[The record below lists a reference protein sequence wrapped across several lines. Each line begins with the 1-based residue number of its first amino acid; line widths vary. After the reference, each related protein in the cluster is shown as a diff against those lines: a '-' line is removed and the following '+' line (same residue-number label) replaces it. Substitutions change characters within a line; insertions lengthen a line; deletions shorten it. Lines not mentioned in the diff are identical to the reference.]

1 MVGLARRKRVGFVS
15 LGCPKALTDT
25 ERIVT
30 RLNAEGFDAAPSY
43 DAADVVVVNTCGFI
57 DSAVEESLDA
67 IGEALRESGRVI
79 VTGCLGAKAD
89 VVRRAHPDVLAV
101 TGPHSPEAVAAAV
114 RRALPPPLPRHGA
127 PLPAHGVKLTP
138 RHYAYLK
145 IAEGCNHRCTFCV
158 IPSLRGKL
166 ASRPVGEVLREAES
180 LAEAGVQELLVVS
193 QDTSAYGVDL
203 RYRGDEWRGQS
214 LPSNLV
220 ALCEGLGQ
228 LFPWVRLHY
237 IYPYPHIDKL
247 LPLMADGALLPYF
260 DVPLQHGSP
269 AVLRRMGRPAAAE
282 RALERIRRW
291 REGVPDITLRS
302 TFIVGFPGET
312 DAEFEELLQFLREA
326 RLDRVGC
333 FTYSNVD
340 GAAANEMPGQV
351 PAPVK
356 RERFD
361 ALMAL
366 QGEISAELAQGRVG
380 EVVEVLV
387 DSATPTSAVGRT
399 QGDAPEV
406 DGVVHIRGRATPGEF
421 TTVRIIDADR
431 YDLVGET
438 VAAAPTPTNLIA
450 RSSR

>member
-30 RLNAEGFDAAPSY
+30 RLNTEGFDAAPSY

-67 IGEALRESGRVI
+67 IGEAVRECGRVV
-79 VTGCLGAKAD
+79 VTGCLGAKAE
-89 VVRRAHPDVLAV
+89 VVTRAHPDVLAV

-138 RHYAYLK
+138 PHYAYLK
-145 IAEGCNHRCTFCV
+145 IAEGCNHHCTFCI

-180 LAEAGVQELLVVS
+180 LAAAGVKELLVVS
-193 QDTSAYGVDL
+193 QDTSAYGLDI
-203 RYRGDEWRGQS
+203 RYRDDEWRGQS

-220 ALCEGLGQ
+220 SLCEGLGQ

-237 IYPYPHIDKL
+237 IYPYPHIDRL

-260 DVPLQHGSP
+260 DVPLQHGAP
-269 AVLRRMGRPAAAE
+269 TVLRRMGRPAAAE
-282 RALERIRRW
+282 RVLERIRGW
-291 REGVPDITLRS
+291 REAVPNITLRS

-351 PAPVK
+351 PEPLK

-366 QGEISAELAQGRVG
+366 QGEISAELAQARVG
-380 EVVEVLV
+380 EVAEVLV
-387 DSATPTSAVGRT
+387 DSATPTGAVGRT
-399 QGDAPEV
+399 QGDAPDV
-406 DGVVHIRGRATPGEF
+406 DGVVHIRGRAQTGEF
-421 TTVRIIDADR
+421 AQVHIVAADR
-431 YDLVGET
+431 YDLVAET
-438 VAAAPTPTNLIA
+438 VANANLIA
-450 RSSR
+450 RSSA

>member
-67 IGEALRESGRVI
+67 IGEAVRECGRVV
-79 VTGCLGAKAD
+79 VTGCLGAKAE
-89 VVRRAHPDVLAV
+89 VVTRAHPDVLAV

-138 RHYAYLK
+138 PHYAYLK
-145 IAEGCNHRCTFCV
+145 IAEGCNHHCTFCI

-180 LAEAGVQELLVVS
+180 LAAAGVKELLVVS
-193 QDTSAYGVDL
+193 QDTSAYGLDI
-203 RYRGDEWRGQS
+203 RYRDDEWRGQS

-220 ALCEGLGQ
+220 SLCEGLGK

-237 IYPYPHIDKL
+237 IYPYPHIDRL

-260 DVPLQHGSP
+260 DVPLQHGAP
-269 AVLRRMGRPAAAE
+269 TVLRRMGRPAAAE
-282 RALERIRRW
+282 RVLERIRGW
-291 REGVPDITLRS
+291 REAVPDITLRS

-351 PAPVK
+351 PEPLK

-366 QGEISAELAQGRVG
+366 QGEISAELAQARLG
-380 EVVEVLV
+380 EVAEVLV
-387 DSATPTSAVGRT
+387 DSTTPTGAVGRT
-399 QGDAPEV
+399 QGDAPDV
-406 DGVVHIRGRATPGEF
+406 DGVVHIRGRAQTGEF
-421 TTVRIIDADR
+421 AQVRIVAADR
-431 YDLVGET
+431 YDLVAET
-438 VAAAPTPTNLIA
+438 VANANLIA
-450 RSSR
+450 RSSA

>member
-1 MVGLARRKRVGFVS
+1 MGLARRKRVGFVS

-30 RLNAEGFDAAPSY
+30 RLNAEGFDAASSY
-43 DAADVVVVNTCGFI
+43 DAADVVVVNTCAFI

-67 IGEALRESGRVI
+67 IGEALRESGRVV

-89 VVRRAHPDVLAV
+89 VVKRAHPDVLAV

-145 IAEGCNHRCTFCV
+145 IAEGCNHGCTFCV

-166 ASRPVGEVLREAES
+166 DSRPVGDVLREAES
-180 LAEAGVQELLVVS
+180 LAAAGVKELLVVS
-193 QDTSAYGVDL
+193 QDTSAYGVDR
-203 RYRGDEWRGQS
+203 RYGGDEWRGQE
-214 LPSNLV
+214 LPTNLV
-220 ALCEGLGQ
+220 ALCEGLGR

-237 IYPYPHIDKL
+237 IYPYPHIDNL

-260 DVPLQHGSP
+260 DVPFQHASP
-269 AVLRRMGRPAAAE
+269 TVLRRMRRPAAGE
-282 RALERIRRW
+282 RALTRMRRW
-291 REGVPDITLRS
+291 REAVPGLTLRS

-312 DAEFEELLQFLREA
+312 DAEFDALLQFLREA

-340 GAAANEMPGQV
+340 GAAANDLPGQV
-351 PAPVK
+351 PERVK
-356 RERFD
+356 RERYA

-366 QGEISAELAQGRVG
+366 QGEISAELAQARVG
-380 EVVEVLV
+380 DVVEVLV
-387 DSATPTSAVGRT
+387 DSTTPTNAVGRT
-399 QGDAPEV
+399 QGDAPDV

-421 TTVRIIDADR
+421 ARVRIVAAER
-431 YDLVGET
+431 YDLVGEP
-438 VAAAPTPTNLIA
+438 VAGAPIPMNLIA
-450 RSSR
+450 RSSA